1 MDSTRERELVDRA
14 RKGDED
20 AYRQL
25 VETHMRRIY
34 GLAVRFTGRHEEA
47 DEVAQE
53 TFIRAFRSLDRFH
66 GTASFGTWIYRIAIN
81 CCLSQRRRDKR
92 SAIGAAGVELDEQL
106 ADERSPSQEQLAM
119 EGQTRALVARAME
132 RLSGQQR
139 AIFVMKHL
147 QQKTIAEIA
156 EVLGCAEGTV
166 KQQLFRAVQKVREHL
181 APALGREV
189 ASR

>member
-1 MDSTRERELVDRA
+1 MEPARERDLVDRA
-14 RKGDED
+14 RQGEED

-25 VETHMRRIY
+25 VEMHMRRIY
-34 GLAVRFTGRHEEA
+34 SLAVRFTGRHEEA

-53 TFIRAFRSLDRFH
+53 TFIRAFRSLGRFQ

-81 CCLSQRRRDKR
+81 CCLSHRRRDKR
-92 SAIGAAGVELDEQL
+92 SAIGGAGVELDEQM

-119 EGQTRALVARAME
+119 EGQTRGLVARALD

-156 EVLGCAEGTV
+156 DLLGCAEGTV
-166 KQQLFRAVQKVREHL
+166 KQQLFRAVHKVREHL
-181 APALGREV
+181 APVLGREV